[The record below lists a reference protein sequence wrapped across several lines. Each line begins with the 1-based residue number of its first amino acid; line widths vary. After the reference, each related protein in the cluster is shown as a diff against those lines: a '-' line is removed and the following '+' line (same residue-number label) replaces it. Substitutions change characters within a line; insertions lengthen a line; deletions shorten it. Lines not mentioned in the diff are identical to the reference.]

1 MSEKVR
7 VELLHGFSGYLGFH
21 LIRNNM
27 TDGLDTIIGGIHV
40 STSAYPLENLDEE
53 TTELIEAFFIEH
65 PEIDLAGIAEHCK
78 HSIHHGRNDRVVP
91 FSKALQMEKILKT
104 KVRKIDG
111 GKHLN
116 AETPRKKLK
125 KLVRRI
131 IADIDRMTLT

>member
-1 MSEKVR
+1 
-7 VELLHGFSGYLGFH
+7 
-21 LIRNNM
+21 
-27 TDGLDTIIGGIHV
+27 
-40 STSAYPLENLDEE
+40 
-53 TTELIEAFFIEH
+53 
-65 PEIDLAGIAEHCK
+65 

-131 IADIDRMTLT
+131 IADIDRMTLTGGTGSRNKSGKTKQKHTMEDFSAHVQTSE